1 MKTGFRRIH
10 LIWAAVLGIA
20 LICISFSAAKTGLL
34 TGEKEKIVM
43 PLSIES
49 TSFMHDHEIPARH
62 TCDGL
67 DISPPLAWTGVPGAA
82 KSLVLI
88 VFDPDAPYPPHP
100 KTTWVHWVMYNISPD
115 ANSLKEGVS
124 AKDNPHGAL
133 QGMNDWHS
141 PGYGGPC
148 PPVSKHR
155 YFFKLYALDTVLPDM
170 KYPTKAVLEKAMQKH
185 ILAKSELVGLYQR
198 P

>member
-62 TCDGL
+62 SCDGL
-67 DISPPLAWTGVPGAA
+67 DISPPLAWTGVQGAA
-82 KSLVLI
+82 VLV
-88 VFDPDAPYPPHP
+88 
-100 KTTWVHWVMYNISPD
+100 
-115 ANSLKEGVS
+115 
-124 AKDNPHGAL
+124 
-133 QGMNDWHS
+133 MN
-141 PGYGGPC
+141 
-148 PPVSKHR
+148 
-155 YFFKLYALDTVLPDM
+155 
-170 KYPTKAVLEKAMQKH
+170 
-185 ILAKSELVGLYQR
+185 
-198 P
+198 